1 MTKIEYAKLE
11 NVMYEAIK
19 AAERANNSFSKANK
33 ISLYRAS
40 DSTRMNELISSGQND
55 IGYAQGINQALV
67 SVGFKHKDMKKLGEL
82 I

>member
-11 NVMYEAIK
+11 NIMYEAIK

-33 ISLYRAS
+33 ILLYRAS
-40 DSTRMNELISSGQND
+40 DSTRMNELISRGQNNM
-55 IGYAQGINQALV
+55 GYAQGINQALV